1 MKKLLVVNFE
11 GVNYYTFKGCKT
23 VNMTYDEVNNE
34 NCENV
39 SDFNCFNVQED
50 IQTKEALEVE
60 IMDFVADNKLHDEI
74 LRDLL
79 KVTDNKTAHLI
90 VRRIGEQ
97 RAILENPV
105 LADYDYLTVE
115 DNVIIIY
122 SKKDDCDGVMINF
135 TNDLRVIG
143 DIVG

>member
-11 GVNYYTFKGCKT
+11 GVNYYCVQGYRT
-23 VNMTYDEVNNE
+23 VNMTYDEINE
-34 NCENV
+34 ESYETASV
-39 SDFNCFNVQED
+39 FNCFNVQED
-50 IQTKEALEVE
+50 VQTKEALEVE

-90 VRRIGEQ
+90 VRRIREQ
-97 RAILENPV
+97 RAILENSV

-135 TNDLRVIG
+135 TDDSRVIG
-143 DIVG
+143 NIVG

>member
-90 VRRIGEQ
+90 VRRIG
-97 RAILENPV
+97 
-105 LADYDYLTVE
+105 
-115 DNVIIIY
+115 
-122 SKKDDCDGVMINF
+122 
-135 TNDLRVIG
+135 
-143 DIVG
+143 